1 MSRVL
6 FFLLVFSSFLVILVS
21 PFFFFWG
28 GGGCFVFLEM
38 VLEECYDIIGFIVIL
53 RWFQMSALT

>member
-21 PFFFFWG
+21 LFF